1 MSYGQPP
8 GFNPPPYG
16 YGPPPGAPPPPNPMN
31 PMGPMG
37 PMGMPPPQGPKTS
50 GLAIAS
56 LVTGILSLFP
66 GCCCGLFGIPLSIIA
81 LVMGIIS
88 IQQVNASAGQ
98 IGGKNM
104 ALAGTILG
112 GVAIAIDVLMFVLN
126 GTAEVMKSMHV

>member
-16 YGPPPGAPPPPNPMN
+16 YGPPPGAMPPGPPPNPMN

-37 PMGMPPPQGPKTS
+37 MPPQGPKSS

-66 GCCCGLFGIPLSIIA
+66 GCCCGFVGIPLAIVA

-88 IQQVNASAGQ
+88 IQQINASGGQ
-98 IGGKNM
+98 LGGKNM
-104 ALAGTILG
+104 AIAGTILG
-112 GVAIAIDVLMFVLN
+112 GVAIAVDIVAIVFN
-126 GTAEVMKSMHV
+126 TSSEVMKSMHV

>member
-16 YGPPPGAPPPPNPMN
+16 YGPPPGAMPPGPPPNPMN

-37 PMGMPPPQGPKTS
+37 MPPQGPRSS

-81 LVMGIIS
+81 LVMGIVSIS
-88 IQQVNASAGQ
+88 QINASGGQ

-104 ALAGTILG
+104 AIAGSILG
-112 GVAIAIDVLMFVLN
+112 GVAIGIDVVMFVLN
-126 GTAEVMKSMHV
+126 GTAEIMKSMHV

>member
-8 GFNPPPYG
+8 GFTPPPYG
-16 YGPPPGAPPPPNPMN
+16 YGPPPGAMPPPNPMN

-37 PMGMPPPQGPKTS
+37 MPPQQGPRSS

-88 IQQVNASAGQ
+88 IQQINASGGQ
-98 IGGKNM
+98 IAGKNM
-104 ALAGTILG
+104 AIAGTILG
-112 GVAIAIDVLMFVLN
+112 GVAIGIDVVMFTLN
-126 GTAEVMKSMHV
+126 GTAEMMKSMHV